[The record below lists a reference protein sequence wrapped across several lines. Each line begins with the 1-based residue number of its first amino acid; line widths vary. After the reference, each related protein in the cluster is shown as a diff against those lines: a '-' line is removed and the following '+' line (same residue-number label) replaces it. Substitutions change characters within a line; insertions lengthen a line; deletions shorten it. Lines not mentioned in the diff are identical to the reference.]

1 VFERIASLF
10 YQQTSEVMNEID
22 QIIHQNDIDAL
33 QQKIHY
39 FKSSAAAIG
48 ADDLFK
54 KTVDFDDAIG
64 SIDSSIPLGKQL
76 GEENI
81 PYKEFKS
88 ALLNVRQLM
97 GSI

>member
-1 VFERIASLF
+1 
-10 YQQTSEVMNEID
+10 MNEID
-22 QIIHQNDIDAL
+22 QIIHQNDVNAL
-33 QQKIHY
+33 QQKIHH

-64 SIDSSIPLGKQL
+64 SIDSSIPLGNQL